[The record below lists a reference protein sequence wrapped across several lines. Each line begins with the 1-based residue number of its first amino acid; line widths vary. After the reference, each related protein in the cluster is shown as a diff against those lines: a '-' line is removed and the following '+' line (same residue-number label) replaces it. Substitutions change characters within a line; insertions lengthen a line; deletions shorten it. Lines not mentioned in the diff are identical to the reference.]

1 MLDRLEREGG
11 RLTDSRMMSTLDA
24 QVAQIERLLARRPD
38 VESIFVDYA
47 SVLADPAGE
56 TRRIADFLG
65 GGLDVEAMIEG
76 IDATLRNQGSDRG
89 AAASE

>member
-11 RLTDSRMMSTLDA
+11 RLTDARLMSSLDA

-47 SVLADPAGE
+47 SL
-56 TRRIADFLG
+56 LSG
-65 GGLDVEAMIEG
+65 GI
-76 IDATLRNQGSDRG
+76 
-89 AAASE
+89 SENLSLIHI